1 MQNMSKSSHSV
12 AYHLLK
18 NDSEPAPQPDEEA
31 SISEEDPAQDD
42 EPTGKSSLWKAVVNL
57 MSDIEG
63 TGLLGLPYVIAH
75 SGLVAIAALLVVPLI
90 TYYTGAILIDCLYEK
105 NEAGERV
112 RIRSNYRELG
122 KACWSRFGGTMVAA
136 VQLIELFLLASLY
149 LVLCASLASSIF
161 PGLPLSDKI
170 WMLIAAAIG
179 LPTIFVNSLSQVAWL
194 SLLSVVAL
202 LVAVIVVLAFGIAH
216 HSTWDVKTILV
227 WEVNEMPTALA
238 IIIFSYI
245 CHPVLPGVE
254 ASMERR
260 SQFRTVLALSYTF
273 VAILK
278 VAFSLCA
285 FLSFSSNIHEVIVNS
300 LPMGVMRILVNGFL
314 ILNVLFSYPFRVI
327 TIIQTIEESITVDSF
342 PFKIPEIVWFIG
354 IRVLTN
360 FLTLLPAIS
369 IPNFALFMSFIGS
382 LTGSFVA
389 LIFPAIFHL
398 ILKKEVMKFYHYIF
412 DVLVIFIGIFASL
425 FGLFFTGKSLLE
437 SYSLL

>member
-1 MQNMSKSSHSV
+1 MSKFNQSV
-12 AYHLLK
+12 TYHLLK
-18 NDSEPAPQPDEEA
+18 NDPEELPPQVDEEA
-31 SISEEDPAQDD
+31 LISEDDTAQQDT

-75 SGLVAIAALLVVPLI
+75 SGLVAIAALLVIPLI

-105 NEAGERV
+105 NKAGERV
-112 RIRSNYRELG
+112 RIRSNYKELG
-122 KACWSRFGGTMVAA
+122 RACWPRFGGIIVAA
-136 VQLIELFLLASLY
+136 VQMISLFLLASLY
-149 LVLCASLASSIF
+149 LVLCASLTSSIF
-161 PGLPLSDKI
+161 PGLPLSDKL

-179 LPTIFVNSLSQVAWL
+179 LPTIFVKNLSQVAWL

-202 LVAVIVVLAFGIAH
+202 FVAVIAVLAFGIAH

-227 WEVNEMPTALA
+227 WDVNEMPIALA
-238 IIIFSYI
+238 IIIFSYL
-245 CHPVLPGVE
+245 CHSVLPGVE
-254 ASMERR
+254 ASMDNR
-260 SQFRTVLALSYTF
+260 SQFRTMLALCYTF

-278 VAFSLCA
+278 IAFSVCA
-285 FLSFSSNIHEVIVNS
+285 FLSFSSNIQEVIVNS
-300 LPMGVMRILVNGFL
+300 LPMGVMRMLVNGFL

-327 TIIQTIEESITVDSF
+327 TIIQTIEESVTVESL

-354 IRVLTN
+354 IRVITN

-369 IPNFALFMSFIGS
+369 IPHFALFMAFIGS

-398 ILKKEVMKFYHYIF
+398 ILKKEVLKLHHYIF
-412 DVLVIFIGIFASL
+412 DVLVIFTGIFASL
-425 FGLFFTGKSLLE
+425 FGLFFTGKSLLQH
-437 SYSLL
+437 YNSL